1 MRRSLV
7 SFALFAS
14 LAGCLGDINT
24 PPAGDPSGTPPPQN
38 QNNGNQNQNPD
49 PQPGASADLGTAW
62 DLAGPPSPMGTISL
76 TMTTSTDSIRLNES
90 KDYKVTVMPEN
101 GFDGMVLLSVEN
113 APAGVSA
120 TFNPPGAT
128 MTAPAAQTLT
138 LTLKTD
144 SGMTPAPSM
153 PITIKATSGAI
164 SATTTL
170 TLTVTAE
177 LLVTSPNGVNVG
189 SSTSPN
195 TSAFGATSI
204 PVIQVAQGTKVT
216 FVNADSIN
224 HEIHSD
230 GTLGIQHEPGPLMA
244 NEANSYTQT
253 FNGTGTFNFHCHIH
267 PGMMGQ
273 IVVK

>member
-7 SFALFAS
+7 SLALSVS

-24 PPAGDPSGTPPPQN
+24 QPGDPGSPSPPAN

-49 PQPGASADLGTAW
+49 PQPGGAADLGSAW

-76 TMTTSTDSIRLNES
+76 SMTTSTDSIRLNES
-90 KDYKVTVMPEN
+90 KDYKVTVLPEN

-113 APAGVSA
+113 APAGVTA

-128 MTAPAAQTLT
+128 MTAPAPETLT
-138 LTLKTD
+138 LTVKTD
-144 SGMTPAPSM
+144 SGMTPAQSM

-170 TLTVTAE
+170 TLDVKAE
-177 LLVTSPNGVNVG
+177 LLVMIPSGVNIG
-189 SSTSPN
+189 SSSSPN

-204 PVIQVAQGTKVT
+204 PVIQVAAGTKVT

-244 NEANSYTQT
+244 NEGNSYTQT

-267 PGMMGQ
+267 PGMVGQ